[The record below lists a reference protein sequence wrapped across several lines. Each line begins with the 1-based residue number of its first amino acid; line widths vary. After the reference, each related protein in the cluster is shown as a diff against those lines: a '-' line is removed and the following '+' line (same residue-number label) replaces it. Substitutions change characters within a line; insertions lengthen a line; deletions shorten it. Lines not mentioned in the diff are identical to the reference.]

1 MPEWMAGNLWL
12 FVQAALAIV
21 MVEQL
26 RRRVFP
32 AVLRAP
38 QPELVLDVWGPL
50 ALVMPMLFFVSRVE
64 TTVRGEGWV
73 TAGGPVVVGLL
84 GLAMG
89 LAVYRHRAIPMSIG
103 EEENRIT
110 LRMRDVVAWTG
121 VGALLVLL
129 AAAHDLTIWIGQCAF
144 AVGAVLLWINTP
156 DEPPAAMLRGGG
168 HDDAAAAQVGFGM
181 MLALLCAAGQGGASL
196 MMSGSAVGI
205 SAGMMIM
212 AAAMSLAAAA
222 QLVGPVAA
230 IRLGGWA
237 AAYGVLLGLGLLAAV
252 RLLPTVIQAIQI
264 HRVGPIGRIASGFGA
279 YALEG
284 CLMLVFGAAALML
297 QRMSHDAARAAL
309 GWSVLALAAL
319 LAAWRLAS
327 M

>member
-64 TTVRGEGWV
+64 TTIRGEGWV
-73 TAGGPVVVGLL
+73 MVGGPVVVGLL
-84 GLAMG
+84 GLAMA
-89 LAVYRHRAIPMSIG
+89 LAVQRHQTVPMSSG
-103 EEENRIT
+103 EKENRIT
-110 LRMRDVVAWTG
+110 LQIRDVVAWTG

-144 AVGAVLLWINTP
+144 AVGAVLLWVNTP
-156 DEPPAAMLRGGG
+156 DELPAAMQRGGG
-168 HDDAAAAQVGFGM
+168 HDAAAAQVGFGM

-196 MMSGSAVGI
+196 MVSGSAASI
-205 SAGMMIM
+205 SAAMMIM

-222 QLVGPVAA
+222 QLAGPVAA

-237 AAYGVLLGLGLLAAV
+237 AAYGVLLGLGLFAAV
-252 RLLPTVIQAIQI
+252 RLLPNVVQAVQT
-264 HRVGPIGRIASGFGA
+264 HSVGPIGRIVSGFGA

-284 CLMLVFGAAALML
+284 CLLLAFGAVVLTL
-297 QRMSHDAARAAL
+297 QRMTHDAARAAL
-309 GWSVLALAAL
+309 GWSVLVLAAL